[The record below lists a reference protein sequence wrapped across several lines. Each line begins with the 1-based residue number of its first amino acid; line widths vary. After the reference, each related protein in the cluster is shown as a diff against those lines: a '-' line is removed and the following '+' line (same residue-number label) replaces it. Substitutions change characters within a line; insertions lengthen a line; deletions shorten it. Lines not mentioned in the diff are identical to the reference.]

1 MRKTKKDFR
10 VRHLKNGLFAL
21 LFLVVLAVSF
31 SFLNSFKKDDVSAVA
46 SEINPGYK
54 QSQELNVLVVEV
66 NPHLWSLPGAP
77 KAADA
82 FFGEGIAELVVQE
95 QIDDFI
101 FASHGYINKV
111 NTTWEYIDDFPHY
124 TVTFQRPDGTY
135 ANQFDEPNYL
145 VASSDGTGGYSWW
158 SMYYNGWF
166 DGTKIPSYKFDYD
179 WLINTMD
186 LVNRKNN
193 GEFDQVWLVAIDPNQ
208 TYETMMV
215 GRTAY
220 WINGTPYTRN
230 CDNFMIASVSTAR
243 RDAQFHA
250 MAHAQ
255 ENIMKG
261 VYGLRYDPY
270 TSDSINISTAA
281 DYMNLNPWERFM
293 LNDYANMGNL
303 NGVGTVH
310 HPFNGSYGYDYSNTT
325 NVRTTYP
332 EWRDKSLEE
341 MTGADTIANNSAWM
355 SEPYAIPGFNESG
368 KDDRFYTRFWFY
380 MMPHLDGFT
389 SDGYLRNWW
398 KYYYSMDYVTS
409 ITASRTSFVVDT
421 NETLALDYTLNF
433 VSGKNQTGRITSDDT
448 NISISNPNV
457 LRFKNGALKSND
469 YGNTTVTLYRD
480 GKSITFTVT
489 VLPTYSL
496 LFNTDGGSE
505 VITQTCKPVTA
516 TDVCTVMIPATE
528 PTKQGYAFFGY
539 ASEQNSET
547 ADFEAGDEYTFRLMG
562 LTKTLYAIFKNGEL
576 TWAGDNQFIK
586 SSGDTLKFKI
596 DYPRSAYQNATID
609 GASLD
614 SSNYVVS
621 SSISEFTI
629 NSSFLESLSDGEHTL
644 NIRFTRGISKT
655 ISFTVSSLPTYTL
668 RFENDVKPAQTCQGA
683 SLTSACSVTISA
695 VAPTMEGNYF
705 FGYALTSGSETASY
719 QAGDS
724 YTFTVDQT
732 EVMLYPIFR
741 NGELTWQTESEHEKN
756 VDGELVVRIDFPR
769 FAFRQVLVNE
779 TVVDATN
786 YSIST
791 GSTIIV
797 LKKAY
802 LNTLST
808 GEHTLKAEF
817 VNGATS
823 ETTFTITEAVNPDPE
838 PEPTPKPDVTPT
850 PDDGEPKTPDT
861 GRNNSEM
868 NASAIC
874 SVPVLFV
881 IITTFYCIKHKK
893 YSKIK
898 F

>member
-1 MRKTKKDFR
+1 M
-10 VRHLKNGLFAL
+10 
-21 LFLVVLAVSF
+21 
-31 SFLNSFKKDDVSAVA
+31 
-46 SEINPGYK
+46 
-54 QSQELNVLVVEV
+54 
-66 NPHLWSLPGAP
+66 
-77 KAADA
+77 
-82 FFGEGIAELVVQE
+82 QE

-145 VASSDGTGGYSWW
+145 AASSDGTGGYSWW

-166 DGTKIPSYKFDYD
+166 DGAKIPSYKFDYD

-270 TSDSINISTAA
+270 ASDSINISTAA

-433 VSGKNQTGRITSDDT
+433 VSGKIQTGRITSDDT

-539 ASEQNSET
+539 A
-547 ADFEAGDEYTFRLMG
+547 
-562 LTKTLYAIFKNGEL
+562 
-576 TWAGDNQFIK
+576 
-586 SSGDTLKFKI
+586 
-596 DYPRSAYQNATID
+596 
-609 GASLD
+609 
-614 SSNYVVS
+614 
-621 SSISEFTI
+621 
-629 NSSFLESLSDGEHTL
+629 
-644 NIRFTRGISKT
+644 
-655 ISFTVSSLPTYTL
+655 
-668 RFENDVKPAQTCQGA
+668 
-683 SLTSACSVTISA
+683 
-695 VAPTMEGNYF
+695 
-705 FGYALTSGSETASY
+705 LTSGSETASY

-732 EVMLYPIFR
+732 EVMFYPIFR

-769 FAFRQVLVNE
+769 FAFRQVLVDE

-786 YSIST
+786 YSVST

-808 GEHTLKAEF
+808 GEHILKAEF

-823 ETTFTITEAVNPDPE
+823 ETTFTITEAVDPDLE

-868 NASAIC
+868 NASTIC